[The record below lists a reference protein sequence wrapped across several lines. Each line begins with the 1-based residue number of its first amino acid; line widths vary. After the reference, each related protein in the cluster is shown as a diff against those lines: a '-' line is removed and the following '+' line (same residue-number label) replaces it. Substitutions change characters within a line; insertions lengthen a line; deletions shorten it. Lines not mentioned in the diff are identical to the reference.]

1 MTNSYSRITVR
12 SRSLALSRL
21 VAVWEW
27 TILAGVALI
36 LCLRLFGVSVALEGS
51 SHSHSRGIAMVHTH

>member
-27 TILAGVALI
+27 TILAVVALI
-36 LCLRLFGVSVALEGS
+36 LCLRLFGVSVALRES
-51 SHSHSRGIAMVHTH
+51 SHSRSPGIAMVHTH